1 MMQRTEPE
9 NSAPFFFSY
18 FPDNTLQPLLYC
30 VCILLGVERLM
41 VGSSKAEYPRPIS
54 SKLLT
59 NGVIHVVLDIISNP
73 EIYVYKICIDYI

>member
-1 MMQRTEPE
+1 
-9 NSAPFFFSY
+9 
-18 FPDNTLQPLLYC
+18 
-30 VCILLGVERLM
+30 M
-41 VGSSKAEYPRPIS
+41 VGSSKANTQDLSIS